1 MRRFAP
7 TALVLGLLVFTPALG
22 AAADFL
28 GQWGSNGKG
37 DGQFGGL
44 GGIAT
49 DRQGHIYVADDQN
62 SRVEKFTTA
71 GAFIRSIGP
80 APGTEVRVD
89 RMLFPEGIAVA
100 PNGNLYVVEG
110 SNRARISVW
119 TPAGRF
125 VTAFA
130 DFGSSDGQIDNP
142 GQLAI
147 DGSGAVYVADADNH
161 RIEKFSADG
170 RYVTSIGRG
179 EGLFV
184 SPDKLD
190 AARSCDR
197 SGREH
202 LRKRRAYR
210 RVQHYAADGRFLGSI
225 GEFGSGPG
233 QFQAPQGVAVA
244 GDGSVY
250 VADRALST
258 VQRFS
263 ASGRYLETLGRPGSG
278 DGAFS
283 HPTYLALDCKGSL
296 YVADADNYRV
306 ARFGDRGAAPC
317 GDAAADPSERLTV
330 SVSGAA
336 RQHFG
341 RTFAIVLGATCSRS
355 CSLVVTGR
363 VALPGGGSVAIH
375 QAACRWRRAP
385 PSDWRWRPPTPTST
399 SS

>member
-1 MRRFAP
+1 MRRFALIEARP
-7 TALVLGLLVFTPALG
+7 GPPCSRRPRRSR
-22 AAADFL
+22 DFL

-49 DRQGHIYVADDQN
+49 DRQGHVYVADDQN
-62 SRVEKFTTA
+62 SRVVKFTTS
-71 GAFIRSIGP
+71 GAFIRSIGA

-184 SPDKLD
+184 SPDKLSTPRGV
-190 AARSCDR
+190 AIGARARPARQRGAPAHHHRQHPGFDR
-197 SGREH
+197 LHR
-202 LRKRRAYR
+202 RRRALPVQQR
-210 RVQHYAADGRFLGSI
+210 RL
-225 GEFGSGPG
+225 
-233 QFQAPQGVAVA
+233 
-244 GDGSVY
+244 
-250 VADRALST
+250 
-258 VQRFS
+258 
-263 ASGRYLETLGRPGSG
+263 
-278 DGAFS
+278 
-283 HPTYLALDCKGSL
+283 
-296 YVADADNYRV
+296 
-306 ARFGDRGAAPC
+306 
-317 GDAAADPSERLTV
+317 
-330 SVSGAA
+330 
-336 RQHFG
+336 
-341 RTFAIVLGATCSRS
+341 
-355 CSLVVTGR
+355 
-363 VALPGGGSVAIH
+363 
-375 QAACRWRRAP
+375 
-385 PSDWRWRPPTPTST
+385 
-399 SS
+399 